1 MNILQTFVDSD
12 TSKFLVGSFT
22 TITFNQ
28 DAEFDNFNDAKQF
41 VKDYYSD
48 CNVRALK
55 KWEKNVADLVH
66 CRKTLS
72 IQHQWKFRRNRFYS
86 MRIDGTWM
94 ESHSKKLKH
103 DRCEL
108 DMWIRAI
115 GGK

>member
-12 TSKFLVGSFT
+12 TSKYLVGSFT

-72 IQHQWKFRRNRFYS
+72 IQHQWKFSRKLVQSN
-86 MRIDGTWM
+86 TKL
-94 ESHSKKLKH
+94 HSKKLKN